1 MKRIMTALAVA
12 AMLATSP
19 ALAGGSVEQPDDKKA
34 PESNK
39 TGTDAPANPAQGE
52 SQPSGQGA
60 PVPKDA
66 AKGSSG
72 TSSDATQ
79 TEQK

>member
-1 MKRIMTALAVA
+1 MKRMITALALA
-12 AMLATSP
+12 AMFAASP

-39 TGTDAPANPAQGE
+39 TGTAQGE

-79 TEQK
+79 NDQK